1 MAPAGNKGLGERDL
15 IISQILPVEPG
26 AKQMLFADNCYDST
40 VPWNWS
46 SLKNPLSHTY
56 LNLIGY
62 KILSLLGAI
71 FHNTYIIEPVTV

>member
-40 VPWNWS
+40 VP
-46 SLKNPLSHTY
+46 
-56 LNLIGY
+56 
-62 KILSLLGAI
+62 
-71 FHNTYIIEPVTV
+71 